1 MVGEAGE
8 VGRYVPKYVNNRQ
21 VDMDMG
27 IWEIWEI
34 WDMGILTKT
43 KGLEYSKEEHE

>member
-21 VDMDMG
+21 VNMG
-27 IWEIWEI
+27 IRGYGVWVVR
-34 WDMGILTKT
+34 GILTKT
-43 KGLEYSKEEHE
+43 KRS